1 MRKRFVAGNWKMNK
15 FLTEG
20 IQLAADILVN
30 LQKNP
35 PATPVILCPPFIHLS
50 ELAKMLKECS
60 FIKLGAQN
68 CHYKDSG
75 AFTGEVSAPM
85 LSSIGVDYVITGHS
99 ERRQYFFETDEIVL
113 LKVKAVLAHGLKPI
127 FCCGEPLEVRQQN
140 KHFDFVSRQVNES
153 LLKLTAEEMKSVV
166 IAYEPIWAIG
176 TGVNATPA
184 QAQEMHAFIR
194 ELLSKSFGSAT
205 AVGTTILYG
214 GSLKPDNA
222 KSLFS
227 QPDVD
232 GGLVGGASLVAGD
245 FVRIVRSLELG
256 V

>member
-1 MRKRFVAGNWKMNK
+1 MNK
-15 FLTEG
+15 FFPEG
-20 IQLAADILVN
+20 IQLAVDILVS
-30 LQKNP
+30 LQKQP
-35 PATPVILCPPFIHLS
+35 PENPVILCPPFIHLS

-85 LSSIGVDYVITGHS
+85 LASIGIDYVIAGHS
-99 ERRQYFFETDEIVL
+99 ERRQYFAETDDIVS

-140 KHFDFVSRQVNES
+140 RHFDYVSRQVNEC
-153 LLKLTAEEMKSVV
+153 LLKLSAHEMKPVV
-166 IAYEPIWAIG
+166 IAYEPVWAIG
-176 TGVNATPA
+176 TGINATPS

-194 ELLSKSFGSAT
+194 ELVQKTFGSAIADST
-205 AVGTTILYG
+205 SILYG

-222 KSLFS
+222 ASLFS

-232 GGLVGGASLVAGD
+232 GGLVGGASLVASD
-245 FVRIVRSLELG
+245 FVRIVQSLKG
-256 V
+256 